1 MEYKKLSLFL
11 LVITTIAGV
20 FFNYQTKNTEQE
32 MFDEWKGKLG
42 LTFGSDELT
51 FRFNIFK

>member
-1 MEYKKLSLFL
+1 M